1 MKNLLTIVSV
11 MLMTFV
17 FFSCE
22 KDTLVTP
29 TNPQTHLSFDT
40 WEDFMST
47 LEQLTTDEAFSDEW
61 HNTVEITTLYA
72 YEDQMHE
79 EFATVKDETDFK
91 AFSKK
96 YDGYFTFEDRTLRS
110 TYKLGHLKYLLNKKG
125 IVQINGMIQQFLPDD
140 RVITIGDGDMD
151 KLKQAANM
159 ETSDEDNHIFI
170 TKINRQSSLDK
181 NIIVYDD
188 CDGLSNNQD
197 WKIEGE
203 IYLEDWA
210 TPIYNNSTWTGMW
223 NTGWI
228 VTAEATSYND
238 GWFGWYKRKAD
249 LRISGWFRVIINNNS
264 FNTTGFSGNKNNT
277 KTYMLS
283 KSGNTGIVDMNN
295 PNSFFPTLNLAPY
308 SMSYSLTSGNQS
320 ANCNI

>member
-22 KDTLVTP
+22 KDALVTP

-61 HNTVEITTLYA
+61 HNTVEITTLYT

-110 TYKLGHLKYLLNKKG
+110 TYKLGHLKYLLNEKG

-140 RVITIGDGDMD
+140 RVITIGDGDMN
-151 KLKQAANM
+151 KLRQAANM
-159 ETSDEDNHIFI
+159 KTSDEDNLIFI

-181 NIIVYDD
+181 GVIVSDG
-188 CDGLSNNQD
+188 CDKVSANGD
-197 WKIEGE
+197 WKVEGE
-203 IYLEDWA
+203 ICLEGWA
-210 TPIYNNSTWTGMW
+210 TPILNNSVPTGVW

-238 GWFGWYKRKAD
+238 GWFGWYKRRAD
-249 LRISGWFRVIINNNS
+249 LEISGWFRVLINGS
-264 FNTTGFSGNKNNT
+264 GNTTGFSGSKRDT
-277 KTYMLS
+277 KTYTIS
-283 KSGNTGIVDMNN
+283 KSGSSGTVDMNITG
-295 PNSFFPTLNLAPY
+295 SFFPILDLSPY
-308 SMSYSLTSGNQS
+308 SMDYELNADGQS
-320 ANCNI
+320 ANCTAD